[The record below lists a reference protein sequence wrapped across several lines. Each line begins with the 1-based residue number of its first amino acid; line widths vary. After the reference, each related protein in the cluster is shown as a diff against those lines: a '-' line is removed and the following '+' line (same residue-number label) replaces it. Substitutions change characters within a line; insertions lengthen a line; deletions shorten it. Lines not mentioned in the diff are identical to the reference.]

1 MLKKN
6 YLVQLINSD
15 VKKGVMLLHH
25 GEEKMNL
32 DDKLRIDAPVIK
44 SKIVAFIRSTLEKR
58 DIDGLLVLYKYSV
71 ESITNVHLAIEAVGK
86 NNVKLVVTKG
96 RFVNK
101 QPREQMDLKAINHY
115 LDLPK
120 KNIVFVNQ
128 EGILREIRNVFSGR
142 YGLTEGISISETIP
156 AMNYNLSYFLL
167 RGIARK
173 EIEQKTFA
181 APLKKPSTQREKFIQ
196 RAIAHYKSQIRLRV
210 LLAFLLAETEN
221 RSFLGSV
228 NKTEW
233 LLGLFTKFGTYH
245 AADFLP
251 LASLYQTQVI
261 QLANHLGLQEFIAS
275 KVAPHP
281 PIYNYFFNLTAE
293 EVDRILIRVE
303 SGLSVKQIAEDTG
316 LSSEAIKKI
325 NYHYQSAAY
334 ARMVPLIPEL

>member
-1 MLKKN
+1 
-6 YLVQLINSD
+6 
-15 VKKGVMLLHH
+15 
-25 GEEKMNL
+25 MNL
-32 DDKLRIDAPVIK
+32 DDKLRIDAPAIK
-44 SKIVAFIRSTLEKR
+44 SKIVEFIRSTLEKR
-58 DIDGLLVLYKYSV
+58 EIDGLLVLYKYCV
-71 ESITNVHLAIEAVGK
+71 ESLTNVHLAIEAVGR

-101 QPREQMDLKAINHY
+101 QPREQMDLETINRY
-115 LDLPK
+115 LDLPEE
-120 KNIVFVNQ
+120 NIVFVNQ
-128 EGILREIRNVFSGR
+128 EKILKEIRDVFEGG
-142 YGLTEGISISETIP
+142 YGLTKGIAISETIP
-156 AMNYNLSYFLL
+156 VLNYNISYFLL
-167 RGIARK
+167 RGMARK

-181 APLKKPSTQREKFIQ
+181 APLKKPSTQKEKFIQ

-233 LLGLFTKFGTYH
+233 LLGLFTKFGTFH

-251 LASLYQTQVI
+251 LASLYRTQVV
-261 QLANHLGLQEFIAS
+261 QLANHLGLQEFLTS
-275 KVAPHP
+275 KVAPRP
-281 PIYNYFFNLTAE
+281 PSYNYFFNLSAE

-316 LSSEAIKKI
+316 LPLVSIKKV

-334 ARMVPLIPEL
+334 TRTVPLIPKL

>member
-6 YLVQLINSD
+6 HLVHLINSD
-15 VKKGVMLLHH
+15 VKKGVILLHH

-58 DIDGLLVLYKYSV
+58 DIDGLLVLYKFCV
-71 ESITNVHLAIEAVGK
+71 ESIINVHIAVQTVGR

-96 RFVNK
+96 RFFNK
-101 QPREQMDLKAINHY
+101 QPREQMNLEAINRY
-115 LDLPK
+115 LDLPEE
-120 KNIVFVNQ
+120 NIVFVNQ
-128 EGILREIRNVFSGR
+128 EKILKEIRDVFSGR
-142 YGLTEGISISETIP
+142 YGLTTGIAFSETLP
-156 AMNYNLSYFLL
+156 VLDYNLSYFLL
-167 RGIARK
+167 RSMARK
-173 EIEQKTFA
+173 EIEQKIFT

-210 LLAFLLAETEN
+210 LLAFLLSETEN

-228 NKTEW
+228 NKTDW

-251 LASLYQTQVI
+251 LASLYRTQVI
-261 QLANHLGLQEFIAS
+261 QLANNLGLQEFLTS
-275 KVAPHP
+275 KVVPRP
-281 PIYNYFFNLTAE
+281 PSYSYFFNLSTE

-303 SGLSVKQIAEDTG
+303 SGFSVKQIAEDTG
-316 LSSEAIKKI
+316 LSSEAIKKV

-334 ARMVPLIPEL
+334 ARAVPLIPKL

>member
-1 MLKKN
+1 
-6 YLVQLINSD
+6 
-15 VKKGVMLLHH
+15 
-25 GEEKMNL
+25 MNL
-32 DDKLRIDAPVIK
+32 DDKLRIDPPVIK

-71 ESITNVHLAIEAVGK
+71 ESVTNVHLAIEAVGR

-101 QPREQMDLKAINHY
+101 QPREQMDLEAINRY
-115 LDLPK
+115 LDLPEE
-120 KNIVFVNQ
+120 NIAFINQ
-128 EGILREIRNVFSGR
+128 DKILKEIRDVFSGR
-142 YGLTEGISISETIP
+142 YGLKEGITLSETIP
-156 AMNYNLSYFLL
+156 AMNYNLSYYLM
-167 RGIARK
+167 RQMARK
-173 EIEQKTFA
+173 EIEQKIFA
-181 APLKKPSTQREKFIQ
+181 ASLKKPSTPREKFIQ

-261 QLANHLGLQEFIAS
+261 QLANHLGLQEFLAS
-275 KVAPHP
+275 KVVTHP
-281 PIYNYFFNLTAE
+281 PSFNYFFNLSAE
-293 EVDRILIRVE
+293 EVDRILIRVKSE
-303 SGLSVKQIAEDTG
+303 LSVKQIAEDTG
-316 LSSEAIKKI
+316 LSLEAIKKI

-334 ARMVPLIPEL
+334 ARAVPLIPTLKQEKSHTELW

>member
-1 MLKKN
+1 
-6 YLVQLINSD
+6 
-15 VKKGVMLLHH
+15 
-25 GEEKMNL
+25 MNF

-71 ESITNVHLAIEAVGK
+71 ESVTNVHLAIEAVGR

-101 QPREQMDLKAINHY
+101 QPREQMDLEAINRY
-115 LDLPK
+115 LDLPEE
-120 KNIVFVNQ
+120 NIVFINQ
-128 EGILREIRNVFSGR
+128 DKILKEIRDVFSGR
-142 YGLTEGISISETIP
+142 YGLKEGITLSETFP
-156 AMNYNLSYFLL
+156 AMNYNLSYYLM
-167 RGIARK
+167 RQMARK
-173 EIEQKTFA
+173 EIEQKIFA
-181 APLKKPSTQREKFIQ
+181 APLIKPSTQREKYIQ
-196 RAIAHYKSQIRLRV
+196 RLIAHYKSQIRLRV

-228 NKTEW
+228 NKTER

-261 QLANHLGLQEFIAS
+261 QLANHLGLQEFLAS
-275 KVAPHP
+275 KVATP
-281 PIYNYFFNLTAE
+281 PPSYNYFFNLSAE

-303 SGLSVKQIAEDTG
+303 SGFSVKQIAEDTG
-316 LSSEAIKKI
+316 LSLEAIKKI
-325 NYHYQSAAY
+325 NYHYQLAAY

>member
-6 YLVQLINSD
+6 HLVRLINSD
-15 VKKGVMLLHH
+15 VKKGVMLFYH

-44 SKIVAFIRSTLEKR
+44 SKILTFIRSTLEKR
-58 DIDGLLVLYKYSV
+58 DIDGLLVLYKYCI
-71 ESITNVHLAIEAVGK
+71 ESITNVHLAIEAVGR

-101 QPREQMDLKAINHY
+101 QPREQMDLKAINRY

-221 RSFLGSV
+221 RS
-228 NKTEW
+228 
-233 LLGLFTKFGTYH
+233 
-245 AADFLP
+245 
-251 LASLYQTQVI
+251 
-261 QLANHLGLQEFIAS
+261 
-275 KVAPHP
+275 
-281 PIYNYFFNLTAE
+281 
-293 EVDRILIRVE
+293 
-303 SGLSVKQIAEDTG
+303 
-316 LSSEAIKKI
+316 
-325 NYHYQSAAY
+325 
-334 ARMVPLIPEL
+334 

>member
-1 MLKKN
+1 
-6 YLVQLINSD
+6 
-15 VKKGVMLLHH
+15 
-25 GEEKMNL
+25 MNL
-32 DDKLRIDAPVIK
+32 DDQLRINEPEIK

-58 DIDGLLVLYKYSV
+58 EIDGLLVLYKYCV

-96 RFVNK
+96 RLVNK
-101 QPREQMDLKAINHY
+101 QPREQMDLETINQY
-115 LDLPK
+115 LDLPEE
-120 KNIVFVNQ
+120 NIVFVNQ
-128 EGILREIRNVFSGR
+128 ENILKEIRDVFSGR
-142 YGLTEGISISETIP
+142 YGLKAGIAVSDP
-156 AMNYNLSYFLL
+156 PPVLNYNLSYFLL
-167 RGIARK
+167 RGLIQN
-173 EIEQKTFA
+173 EIEKKTFA
-181 APLKKPSTQREKFIQ
+181 APLKKPSTRREKFIQ

-233 LLGLFTKFGTYH
+233 LLGMFTKFGTYH

-251 LASLYQTQVI
+251 LASLYRTQVI
-261 QLANHLGLQEFIAS
+261 QLANHLGLQKFLTS

-281 PIYNYFFNLTAE
+281 PSYEYFFNLSAE

-303 SGLSVKQIAEDTG
+303 SGFSVKQIVEDTG
-316 LSSEAIKKI
+316 LSLEAINKV

-334 ARMVPLIPEL
+334 ARGVPLIPKL